1 MYVESFR
8 RRQILKKYLK
18 DYSLL
23 FLIAGII
30 VLLDQVTKQI
40 VRANL
45 AVGEVYRPDLWLSQ
59 FARILNWKNTG
70 AAFGMFQNGGLIFTI
85 LAFVVSGAILYYYP
99 QIPRQ
104 DRLIRIS
111 MGFLLGGAVG
121 NLIDRLT
128 QGLIVTDFISIW
140 IFPVFNIADL
150 SITIGVVIL
159 CLGMIVQ
166 ERRSKALAR
175 QAASVVEAP
184 EQETSPQSLPEE

>member
-1 MYVESFR
+1 
-8 RRQILKKYLK
+8 
-18 DYSLL
+18 
-23 FLIAGII
+23 
-30 VLLDQVTKQI
+30 
-40 VRANL
+40 
-45 AVGEVYRPDLWLSQ
+45 
-59 FARILNWKNTG
+59 LNWKNTG

-140 IFPVFNIADL
+140 IFPVFNLADL

-166 ERRSKALAR
+166 ERRNKALAR

>member
-45 AVGEVYRPDLWLSQ
+45 AVGEVYRPDLWISQ

-140 IFPVFNIADL
+140 IFPVFNLADL

-166 ERRSKALAR
+166 ERRNKALAR